1 MASISST
8 YVGMAELTNSV
19 AQKELLQTGQD
30 WSCISFI
37 KAIATRKVD
46 STTTID
52 EESGKAFRSGLTGI
66 GRSIRGVALNS
77 SFHSVSLDTSRWL
90 KSKLL
95 MYKNDNLDEGDNEVP
110 CPGDNKLMGKSD
122 FQSPLFMMT
131 IGTAIYS
138 ILMSIGVLTNSVS
151 CFEEG
156 VVLLTTQSA
165 SLLISLSR
173 GQTSY
178 GFLCFTYLL
187 ESMLLMNDSYSS
199 DRSISLVGIVAAL
212 QVLWLIVSFHV
223 FRLLSIATCA
233 HVFALVFYSIST
245 GIAGDALGLQ
255 YTSGVA
261 FAITSLFEMIT
272 LGILLC
278 SNKSNFFRW
287 ILQSSA
293 AETEGRCDMGFAFN
307 REEFDHCVEIIRS
320 GGE

>member
-1 MASISST
+1 MHGIYPAT

-19 AQKELLQTGQD
+19 AQKELLPTGQD
-30 WSCISFI
+30 WSCISCDRP
-37 KAIATRKVD
+37 IAF
-46 STTTID
+46 D
-52 EESGKAFRSGLTGI
+52 EESGPAFSDGSTGI
-66 GRSIRGVALNS
+66 GKSIRRRS
-77 SFHSVSLDTSRWL
+77 SHS

-95 MYKNDNLDEGDNEVP
+95 MYKNDNPDEGDNEVS
-110 CPGDNKLMGKSD
+110 CPGDTKLMGKSD
-122 FQSPLFMMT
+122 FQSPLFVMT

-138 ILMSIGVLTNSVS
+138 ILMSIVVFTNSIR

-156 VVLLTTQSA
+156 VVLLATQSA

-187 ESMLLMNDSYSS
+187 ESMLLMNSSYSPDNS
-199 DRSISLVGIVAAL
+199 KSLVGIVAAL
-212 QVLWLIVSFHV
+212 QVLWLLASFHV

-233 HVFALVFYSIST
+233 HAIALVFYAISA
-245 GIAGDALGLQ
+245 GINGDASGLR

-261 FAITSLFEMIT
+261 FAITSLFEVIT

-278 SNKSNFFRW
+278 SNKSTFCRW
-287 ILQSSA
+287 ILQLQSSA
-293 AETEGRCDMGFAFN
+293 AETEGRCDMGFASN
-307 REEFDHCVEIIRS
+307 REEFDRCVQILRN